1 MYDVRCHW
9 PLNRCL
15 ITEQQAIK
23 ILVLLKEDILVFL
36 QILYSLLL
44 ICYSRKNHLF
54 GFLDI
59 QCSFLPV
66 IFQARII
73 SVTQL
78 IVILS
83 TSNINI
89 YFSIWWPHNVSLSKT
104 HYVPIKRIV
113 LSVKEVI
120 RWVVKCNKPK
130 IKHIPK
136 FYFRN

>member
-23 ILVLLKEDILVFL
+23 ILVLLKGDIIVFL

-78 IVILS
+78 IVLLS
-83 TSNINI
+83 TSNPIFI
-89 YFSIWWPHNVSLSKT
+89 FIFQSDDLIMYLYLKLITCLSKESSC
-104 HYVPIKRIV
+104 
-113 LSVKEVI
+113 LSRKSSDE
-120 RWVVKCNKPK
+120 
-130 IKHIPK
+130 
-136 FYFRN
+136 